1 MSELAN
7 IIAPIV
13 IAIFGSSGF
22 WAYISSKRSK
32 HSEILTSVQNLEKTL
47 VKVSEK
53 VDTIERNNAEIEAKN
68 TRTRI
73 VRFADEIRIGIRHSK
88 DMYDQVLI
96 DCDSYEDFCNRN
108 DWFLNSIAE
117 VSIKKIKEHYENDD
131 FL

>member
-1 MSELAN
+1 MKEMAAV
-7 IIAPIV
+7 IAPII

-32 HSEILTSVQNLEKTL
+32 HDEILASVQNLERTL
-47 VKVSEK
+47 VKVSDK
-53 VDTIERNNAEIEAKN
+53 VDMIEKCNAETEAKN

-96 DCDSYEDFCNRN
+96 DCDSYEDFCKRN

-117 VSIKKIKEHYENDD
+117 VSIRKIKEHYEQDD